1 MVSIDT
7 GGERTGGMVR
17 LVGYLLPE
25 ANGNGISGLRTRSG
39 DSELGYRGDCR
50 GHVYRDYGDVLID
63 ELNHVQFGDTGYMYV
78 ANDENRYFYHPDPSM
93 YGRQS
98 RIKPPRI

>member
-1 MVSIDT
+1 MGFPVFGLGRAI
-7 GGERTGGMVR
+7 R
-17 LVGYLLPE
+17 
-25 ANGNGISGLRTRSG
+25 AGIQ
-39 DSELGYRGDCR
+39 GDCR

-98 RIKPPRI
+98 GSSCLGFDGI

>member
-39 DSELGYRGDCR
+39 DSELGYREIVGVMFIEIM
-50 GHVYRDYGDVLID
+50 G
-63 ELNHVQFGDTGYMYV
+63 M
-78 ANDENRYFYHPDPSM
+78 S
-93 YGRQS
+93 
-98 RIKPPRI
+98 